1 MEVEIRLM
9 KTEDDQILADAFFA
23 QGWIKSVALF
33 EYYFSLQEQDAMDV
47 LVALVDGE
55 HAGYITLVPNALV
68 GPFASSDLPEI
79 GDLNVLKKFQRQ
91 GVGSKLMDAAEERAM
106 GISDSVTLAVGMHAG
121 YGSAQRMYVK
131 RGYVPDG
138 SGAWYNEKPLEEY
151 MDCRNDDFLCLYL
164 KKDFIVNIYE
174 DGIKQPEAESISNKY
189 FKKETGKKI
198 QVKFCEN

>member
-9 KTEDDQILADAFFA
+9 KSEDGQILTDAFFE

-33 EYYFSLQEQDAMDV
+33 QYYFSLQEQGAMDV

-55 HAGYITLVPNALV
+55 HAGYLTLIPNALV
-68 GPFASSDLPEI
+68 GPFASKGLPEI

-91 GVGSKLMDAAEERAM
+91 GVGNKLMDEAEKRARVF
-106 GISDSVTLAVGMHAG
+106 SDSVTLAVGMHKG

-138 SGAWYNEKPLEEY
+138 SGAWYNEEPLDEY
-151 MDCRNDDFLCLYL
+151 MECRNDDFLCLYL
-164 KKDFIVNIYE
+164 KKDLLIERTF
-174 DGIKQPEAESISNKY
+174 
-189 FKKETGKKI
+189 
-198 QVKFCEN
+198 